1 MSGVEEPGKGL
12 KISQVSGRCARLVL
26 ISGTE
31 ALWNLLV
38 WRECGEL

>member
-12 KISQVSGRCARLVL
+12 KISQESGRRARLVL
-26 ISGTE
+26 INGTE
-31 ALWNLLV
+31 ALWNLLM